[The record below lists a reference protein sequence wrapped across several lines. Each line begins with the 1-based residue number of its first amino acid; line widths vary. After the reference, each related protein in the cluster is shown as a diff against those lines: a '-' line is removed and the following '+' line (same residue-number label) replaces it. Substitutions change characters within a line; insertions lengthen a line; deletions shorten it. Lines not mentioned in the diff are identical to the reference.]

1 MVLYSEAF
9 RARMVAKLT
18 GPTPMTAGAL
28 AREVGVPQPTLSRW
42 LKEASTL
49 RRPMS
54 RPKKPS
60 PHQPPMKRPQDWTP
74 EEKLAVVLEASGLTE
89 ADLGEF
95 LRQKGLHE
103 AVLAEWRTTALA
115 ALGGAAGKAER
126 KAAAQ
131 ATQRLRKLESELRRK
146 DKALAEA
153 AALLVLK
160 KKAQALW
167 GDEDEDMDPRSGA

>member
-1 MVLYSEAF
+1 
-9 RARMVAKLT
+9 
-18 GPTPMTAGAL
+18 
-28 AREVGVPQPTLSRW
+28 
-42 LKEASTL
+42 
-49 RRPMS
+49 MS